1 MGVSWLSVNVRA
13 WHPDGKRVPDAAFIR
28 RLCPKPAAAV
38 VETHKSRGE
47 WEAARIKLVSVGID
61 AFAHADEPTEAFAA
75 AVREQLLR
83 AADWLAGLPA
93 PVFNELRRD
102 GFKTD
107 VFIGS
112 WIDQDQFEL
121 KLPPEFVAACGRVG
135 LGLSLLTND

>member
-1 MGVSWLSVNVRA
+1 MGVSWLTVSVRA
-13 WHPDGKRVPDAAFIR
+13 WHPDGKRVPDATFIR
-28 RLCPKPAAAV
+28 RLCPKPTTAV
-38 VETHKSRGE
+38 IEAHRSRGE
-47 WEAARIKLVSVGID
+47 WEAARIELVAVRIN
-61 AFAHADEPTEAFAA
+61 AFANANEPTEAFAA
-75 AVREQLLR
+75 TMREQLLR

-93 PVFNELRRD
+93 TAFNELRRG

-121 KLPPEFVAACGRVG
+121 ELPPEFVAACGRVG